1 MNIIQSLNVFPSFS
15 YRNSSQGYEEAG
27 HLTTQEK
34 KADTRSESMRGVI
47 RGLSV
52 YVLTVG

>member
-15 YRNSSQGYEEAG
+15 YRNGSQGYEEAG

-34 KADTRSESMRGVI
+34 KADTRTESMRGVI
-47 RGLSV
+47 IGLSV

>member
-1 MNIIQSLNVFPSFS
+1 MNIIQNLNVFPSFS

-34 KADTRSESMRGVI
+34 RADTRSESMRGVI
-47 RGLSV
+47 IGLSV
-52 YVLTVG
+52 YILIVG